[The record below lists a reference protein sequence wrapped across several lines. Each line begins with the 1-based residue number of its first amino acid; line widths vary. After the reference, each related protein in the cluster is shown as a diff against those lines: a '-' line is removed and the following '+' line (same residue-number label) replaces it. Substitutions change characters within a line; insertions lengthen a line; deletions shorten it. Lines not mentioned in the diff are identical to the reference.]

1 MNFISKANKGT
12 SVLILLL
19 NLYYIPMTLKI
30 IIARGG
36 PWGYGLLAL
45 PIFLTFNLCLISA
58 YHGFRGKNSESLG
71 LLMFNLIAS
80 VVGAYILYE
89 LAFKLYFE

>member
-1 MNFISKANKGT
+1 MTIISKANKGT
-12 SVLILLL
+12 SIFILLL

-36 PWGYGLLAL
+36 TWGFGLLVL

-58 YHGFRGKNSESLG
+58 YHGFRGKNSESFG

-89 LAFKLYFE
+89 IEFKLYFE